1 VASALAGDELFSLS
15 VEDLGSYCL
24 VRLEGELDV
33 LTTAKLRAALNEL
46 LVDAG
51 QVHLV
56 VDLTSLTF
64 MDSSGL
70 GALVRAQRQA
80 RGLRG
85 SFAVVCP
92 EGPVLRVLA
101 LTGLVH
107 VLRVFGSLDAAT
119 AERAASGTDQATGA
133 TSSS

>member
-1 VASALAGDELFSLS
+1 MESAGDGWFSLS
-15 VEDLGSYCL
+15 VETRAPYRVL
-24 VRLEGELDV
+24 RLEGELDV
-33 LTTAKLRAALNEL
+33 YTTARLRAALNEQ
-46 LVDAG
+46 LVDEA

-56 VDLTSLTF
+56 VDLTGLTF

-92 EGPVLRVLA
+92 DGPVLKVMTV
-101 LTGLVH
+101 TGLTH
-107 VLRVFGSLDAAT
+107 VLRVHDSLDAAT
-119 AERAASGTDQATGA
+119 ADPPGP
-133 TSSS
+133 